1 MNATEFANAVVMQAA
16 RLPSCRQILARS
28 LAAVAIV
35 VLLPHLQPPAKTQ
48 AQSSR
53 GALPGQTVALVTGST
68 SGLGRELAIRLGA
81 RGDHVI
87 VHGRDEERG
96 AEVVDAINA
105 AGPGSARFYGADFAS
120 LAGVRAFAERLLADY
135 DRLDILINNAG
146 FGSAPNER
154 WVTEDGHEYRFQVN
168 YLSTFLLTHM
178 LMPRLLAS
186 APARIVNVS
195 SGAQTQIDFD
205 DVMIENN
212 FSGRRAYAQ
221 SKLAQILF
229 THDLAEDLA
238 GTGIVVGSLHPATYM
253 PTEMVRR
260 AGATPRSTI
269 AEGADAVMQVVD
281 SDDFESGQYFSGL
294 RATRANDQAY
304 DRDARARLRRL
315 SAELTGL
322 RCENG
327 RCALTDS
334 GVGRSGREPA
344 AEERERRQRR
354 EAMRTA
360 ARPIAGINSVWIDEL
375 TWMEVRDEIAA
386 GKTTG
391 IVATG
396 GVEQNGPYM
405 AGGKH
410 NYVLEAMC
418 DAIAREL
425 GDALC
430 APVMK
435 YVPEGDPENIRYPGT
450 LSVRQETFRMMLED
464 VANSL
469 KSQGFAD
476 VVFIGDSGGNQSG
489 MAETADKLNA
499 RWEGAARAHYVEE
512 YYREDIWSC
521 DFLKEKLGI
530 FQQPDLCTA
539 TRDLYHDDV
548 HYSAIVATTD
558 PERIRARQRIE
569 AGLYSINGVELGPVE
584 RTREIGRALIAYRTE
599 ITVRAIRASQGGS
612 SAR

>member
-1 MNATEFANAVVMQAA
+1 MTTTTLKN
-16 RLPSCRQILARS
+16 
-28 LAAVAIV
+28 LAATMAAAVLISAWPTSAIE
-35 VLLPHLQPPAKTQ
+35 VLAQ
-48 AQSSR
+48 ATPVPE
-53 GALPGQTVALVTGST
+53 PGQQVSLVTGST
-68 SGLGRELAIRLGA
+68 SGLGRELALRLGA

-87 VHGRDEERG
+87 VHGRSEERG
-96 AEVVDAINA
+96 AEVVDAINEQ
-105 AGPGSARFYGADFAS
+105 GPGSARFYRADFAS
-120 LAGVRAFAERLLADY
+120 MNEVRQFAETLLADY

-146 FGSAPNER
+146 FGSAPDER
-154 WVTEDGHEYRFQVN
+154 LVTEDGHEYRFQVN

-178 LMPRLLAS
+178 LMPRLLTS
-186 APARIVNVS
+186 APSRIVNVS
-195 SGAQTQIDFD
+195 SGAQTPIDFG

-221 SKLAQILF
+221 SKLAQVMF
-229 THDLAEDLA
+229 TLDLAEELD

-294 RATRANDQAY
+294 RPTRGNDQAY
-304 DRDARARLRRL
+304 DPEARAQLKRL
-315 SAELTGL
+315 SQELTGI
-322 RCENG
+322 RCRMG
-327 RCALTDS
+327 RC
-334 GVGRSGREPA
+334 R
-344 AEERERRQRR
+344 
-354 EAMRTA
+354 MRNA
-360 ARPIAGINSVWIDEL
+360 PRPIEGINSIWIDEL
-375 TWMEVRDEIAA
+375 TWMEVRDEIAS
-386 GKTTG
+386 GKTIG
-391 IVATG
+391 IIATG
-396 GVEQNGPYM
+396 GVEQNGPYV

-425 GDALC
+425 GNALC

-450 LSVRQETFRMMLED
+450 LSVRQETFRMVLED

-469 KSQGFAD
+469 KSQGFND

-489 MAETADKLNA
+489 MSETADKLNDH
-499 RWEGAARAHYVEE
+499 WGGTARAHYIEE

-521 DFLKEKLGI
+521 EYLEEELHI
-530 FQQPDLCTA
+530 FQKPDICSA

-548 HYSAIVATTD
+548 HYSSIVATTD
-558 PERIRARQRIE
+558 PERIRARQRME
-569 AGLYSINGVELGPVE
+569 AGLYSINEVELGPLE
-584 RTREIGRALIAYRTE
+584 RTLEIGRELIAYRTG
-599 ITVRAIRASQGGS
+599 ITVRAIRESLGL
-612 SAR
+612 